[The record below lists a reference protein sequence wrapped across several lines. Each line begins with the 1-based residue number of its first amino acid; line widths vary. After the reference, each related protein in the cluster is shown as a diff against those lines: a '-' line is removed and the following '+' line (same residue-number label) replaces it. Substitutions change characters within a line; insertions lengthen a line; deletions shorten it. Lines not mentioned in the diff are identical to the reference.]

1 MAISMQSCV
10 DLIIGGHEEHLH
22 KWPFQR
28 LLFKLCLHI
37 IYMVAQEKGHML
49 QIIQNNSI
57 LNLGFTLLI
66 YHIELYNNHLVNKI
80 K

>member
-1 MAISMQSCV
+1 MKFHDSGFFLNTAKMAISMQSCV

-37 IYMVAQEKGHML
+37 IYMVAQEKGHMM
-49 QIIQNNSI
+49 QII
-57 LNLGFTLLI
+57 
-66 YHIELYNNHLVNKI
+66 
-80 K
+80 